1 MNQQDFDAKIKAE
14 LEAMEV
20 PYDPEN
26 WAVFEKKLDS
36 SIDRSLNTFDDSVR
50 SVLTKV
56 ETPYDSELWNTMARQ
71 LDQSAAI
78 RKVRYFKLAEA
89 AVILLLAIQLE
100 SYLPAA
106 SSPGQPGS
114 VPPPVSVPQ
123 SSPMAAQ
130 KSGNLPLTASAPS
143 DGTHHVQNLDII
155 DLVEAP
161 FTPVLS
167 VTNGEELY
175 PSVNPPFVP
184 TLNPVLPDNK
194 TNEPIFYTVQTGFE
208 NKQKAQK
215 WFIAAFAEAG
225 TSVVRGDVA
234 SSFSGVKPG
243 KGIIIGKDSRKWGIE
258 TGLFINRNSF
268 TPDPMTTIYAGNP
281 QTGFL
286 AFNTTVADATT
297 VTIPLRASRKITG
310 NSALEL
316 RALAGLTAELV
327 SEKSFSRK
335 TIYLP
340 PAGQSSGGPNL
351 PSGTIPDKVQSGV
364 FEGGN
369 ISDNLS
375 LNAALGIRLKASLG
389 SNYSVFLEPTASL
402 NLAGTWSPDRER
414 TDRFS
419 VRAGIYTKL

>member
-20 PYDPEN
+20 PYDPDS

-36 SIDRSLNTFDDSVR
+36 SIDRSLNSFDDSVR

-56 ETPYDSELWNTMARQ
+56 ETPYESELWNTMARQ

-89 AVILLLAIQLE
+89 AVILLLAIQLK
-100 SYLPAA
+100 SYLPDA
-106 SSPGQPGS
+106 SSPVQPGS
-114 VPPPVSVPQ
+114 VPPPVSVPH
-123 SSPMAAQ
+123 SSPMAAL
-130 KSGNLPLTASAPS
+130 KYRKLPLTASATS
-143 DGTHHVQNLDII
+143 AVTHHPQNLEII
-155 DLVEAP
+155 DLVDAP
-161 FTPVLS
+161 FIPVLS
-167 VTNGEELY
+167 VNNSEELY
-175 PSVNPPFVP
+175 PPVNLPFVP
-184 TLNPVLPDNK
+184 TLDPALPVIK
-194 TNEPIFYTVQTGFE
+194 TNEPIFATVQTGIE
-208 NKQKAQK
+208 YQQRVKK

-225 TSVVRGDVA
+225 TNVVRGNAA
-234 SSFSGVKPG
+234 SSFTRVNPGMGILIGNDSG
-243 KGIIIGKDSRKWGIE
+243 KWGIE
-258 TGLFINRNSF
+258 TGLFVNRNSF
-268 TPDPMTTIYAGNP
+268 TPDPMTTVYAGNP

-327 SEKSFSRK
+327 SEKSFSRR

-419 VRAGIYTKL
+419 VRAGVYTKL

>member
-1 MNQQDFDAKIKAE
+1 MNQLDFDAKIKAE

-20 PYDPEN
+20 PYDPDS

-36 SIDRSLNTFDDSVR
+36 SIDRSLNSFDDSVR

-56 ETPYDSELWNTMARQ
+56 ETPYESELWNTMARQ

-89 AVILLLAIQLE
+89 AVILVLAIQLK
-100 SYLPAA
+100 SYLPDA
-106 SSPGQPGS
+106 SSPVQPGS
-114 VPPPVSVPQ
+114 VPPPVSVPH
-123 SSPMAAQ
+123 SSPMAAL
-130 KSGNLPLTASAPS
+130 KYRKLPLTASATS
-143 DGTHHVQNLDII
+143 AVTHHPQNLEII
-155 DLVEAP
+155 DLVDAP
-161 FTPVLS
+161 FIPVLS
-167 VTNGEELY
+167 VNNSEELY
-175 PSVNPPFVP
+175 PSVNLPFVP
-184 TLNPVLPDNK
+184 TLNPALPDNK
-194 TNEPIFYTVQTGFE
+194 TNEPIFAAVQTGIE
-208 NKQKAQK
+208 YQQKAQK

-225 TSVVRGDVA
+225 TSVVRGNVA
-234 SSFSGVKPG
+234 SSFTGVNPGMGILVGNDSG
-243 KGIIIGKDSRKWGIE
+243 KWGIE
-258 TGLFINRNSF
+258 TGLFVNRNSF
-268 TPDPMTTIYAGNP
+268 TPDPMTTVYAGNP

-297 VTIPLRASRKITG
+297 ITIPMRASRKIAG

-327 SEKSFSRK
+327 AEKSFTRR

-364 FEGGN
+364 FEGGT

-375 LNAALGIRLKASLG
+375 LNATLGLRLKASLG

-419 VRAGIYTKL
+419 VRAGVYTKL

>member
-1 MNQQDFDAKIKAE
+1 
-14 LEAMEV
+14 
-20 PYDPEN
+20 
-26 WAVFEKKLDS
+26 
-36 SIDRSLNTFDDSVR
+36 
-50 SVLTKV
+50 
-56 ETPYDSELWNTMARQ
+56 MARQ

-89 AVILLLAIQLE
+89 AVILLLAIQLK
-100 SYLPAA
+100 SYLPDA
-106 SSPGQPGS
+106 SSPVQPGS
-114 VPPPVSVPQ
+114 VPPPVSVPH
-123 SSPMAAQ
+123 SSPMAAL
-130 KSGNLPLTASAPS
+130 KYRKLPLTASATS
-143 DGTHHVQNLDII
+143 AVTHHPQNLEII
-155 DLVEAP
+155 DLVDAP
-161 FTPVLS
+161 FIPVSS
-167 VTNGEELY
+167 VNNSEELY
-175 PSVNPPFVP
+175 LSVNLPFVP
-184 TLNPVLPDNK
+184 TLNPALPDNK
-194 TNEPIFYTVQTGFE
+194 TNEPIFAAVQTGIE
-208 NKQKAQK
+208 YQQKAQK

-225 TSVVRGDVA
+225 TSVVRGNVA
-234 SSFSGVKPG
+234 SSFTGVNPGMGILVGNDSG
-243 KGIIIGKDSRKWGIE
+243 KWGIE
-258 TGLFINRNSF
+258 TGLFVNRNSF
-268 TPDPMTTIYAGNP
+268 TPDPMTTVYAGNP

-297 VTIPLRASRKITG
+297 ITIPMRASRKIAG

-327 SEKSFSRK
+327 AEKSFTRR

-364 FEGGN
+364 FEGGT

-375 LNAALGIRLKASLG
+375 LNATLGLRLKASLG

-419 VRAGIYTKL
+419 VRAGVYTKL